1 MMAHATEFFL
11 CAMLCYKFETKEN
24 EYNWRN
30 FSCLSFIYLLLS
42 FTRPSTFIYSLC
54 LLVVYSNS
62 KDFKIKKLSLVFINS
77 SIFLFLHILLSNYLY
92 SEPTI
97 FHNLRIT
104 QEQQGFTD
112 VSLQYIFLNS
122 SKLFELFFSPS
133 MGAMWVMPII
143 FLE

>member
-1 MMAHATEFFL
+1 MGFL
-11 CAMLCYKFETKEN
+11 L
-24 EYNWRN
+24 
-30 FSCLSFIYLLLS
+30 
-42 FTRPSTFIYSLC
+42 
-54 LLVVYSNS
+54 
-62 KDFKIKKLSLVFINS
+62 
-77 SIFLFLHILLSNYLY
+77 LLSNYLY

-97 FHNLRIT
+97 FHNIRIT

-143 FLE
+143 FFGIVSLIFNVIYNF